1 MGKIHFDGESKIKNF
16 FKGKGFYVALAV
28 CLVALCGV
36 GVVTFMGNTPP
47 LETDDGELT
56 LPSSTTT
63 STSDKA
69 VDTPVT
75 GVPDNRTTTTA
86 EDTTVPTTAP
96 TESDVQAGAT
106 SVDLFILPLTNEV
119 CGVFSN
125 DQPVYSKTMNDWRV
139 HNGVDFVGTE
149 GQTVKAL
156 ADGTI
161 QTLEEDPLWGKVI
174 TIDHGFGIQSRYC
187 GVNPSVKEGDSVKVG
202 DSIGALSEIPCESL
216 EGSHLHLEITA
227 DGKLI
232 DPINAIGQEVRY
244 AEGIGTSAS

>member
-1 MGKIHFDGESKIKNF
+1 MGKIHFDGESKIKAF

-36 GVVTFMGNTPP
+36 AVTTFMSNTPP
-47 LETDDGELT
+47 IDTGEEDPT
-56 LPSSTTT
+56 LPSTSSTT
-63 STSDKA
+63 DKA

-75 GVPDNRTTTTA
+75 GIPDDRSTTAPSETTTTTTA
-86 EDTTVPTTAP
+86 TT
-96 TESDVQAGAT
+96 TEPDIQTGAT

-119 CGVFSN
+119 CGSFSD

-139 HNGVDFVGTE
+139 HNGVDFVGSD
-149 GQTVKAL
+149 GQAVKAL

-161 QTLEEDPLWGKVI
+161 QDLEEDPLWGKAI

-187 GVNPSVKEGDSVKVG
+187 GVTPSVKEGDTVKVG
-202 DSIGALSEIPCESL
+202 DIIGNLSEIPCESL

-244 AEGIGTSAS
+244 TEEADPSAA

>member
-1 MGKIHFDGESKIKNF
+1 M
-16 FKGKGFYVALAV
+16 
-28 CLVALCGV
+28 
-36 GVVTFMGNTPP
+36 
-47 LETDDGELT
+47 
-56 LPSSTTT
+56 
-63 STSDKA
+63 
-69 VDTPVT
+69 DTPVT

-187 GVNPSVKEGDSVKVG
+187 GVNPSVKEG
-202 DSIGALSEIPCESL
+202 I
-216 EGSHLHLEITA
+216 
-227 DGKLI
+227 
-232 DPINAIGQEVRY
+232 R
-244 AEGIGTSAS
+244 